1 MFLNA
6 STDDTPDFQR
16 GRAILDD
23 VRAKITTAPPA
34 SARVMRWMIDRDIAS
49 AGRAIE
55 PFIDALTADPAL
67 SPERSP
73 AARAPVFLLQGRDD
87 NVIPPSET
95 PRLAG
100 YLEGHGTPRV
110 RWLLTPILSH
120 VGIDTTPAFGDFWRL
135 IRFWREVED
144 TLR

>member
-1 MFLNA
+1 
-6 STDDTPDFQR
+6 
-16 GRAILDD
+16 
-23 VRAKITTAPPA
+23 
-34 SARVMRWMIDRDIAS
+34 MRWMLDRDIVS

-55 PFIDALTADPAL
+55 PFIDTLTNDPAL

-73 AARAPVFLLQGRDD
+73 ATRSRVFLLQGRDD

-95 PRLAG
+95 PRLAR

-120 VGIDTTPAFGDFWRL
+120 VGIDTTPDVGDFWRL
-135 IRFWREVED
+135 IRFWREVD
-144 TLR
+144 GAIR